1 MRAKYIYLIG
11 GLLVMSL
18 LGCNKMEIIETHENG
33 LKKLACEVHDGQ
45 KNGKCIGYFPDG
57 EIKFEANYQ
66 SNILHGKSRFFHK
79 NGELHW
85 EVDFRNGIKN
95 GEITY
100 YDDDGRVIQKSNFK
114 NNNLEG
120 FSYGY
125 YSSGNLKS
133 KMEYLENQLHGPYYS
148 YYENGQLQTKASYDQ
163 NQMIDFY
170 HYDSVGNLVDHLI
183 KYEIEQKNNNI
194 TVYAVNKQFSAFG
207 LRVEVKDITKT
218 KSIVYDTISKDGYF
232 NFPVIPVHTGK
243 IFNFQLYEI
252 DSIENDSLNGIV
264 RSKIEF
270 EHAMK

>member
-11 GLLVMSL
+11 GLWVISI

-33 LKKLACEVHDGQ
+33 SKKLACEIRDGQ
-45 KNGKCIGYFPDG
+45 KHGKCIGYFPNG

-66 SNILHGKSRFFHK
+66 SNTLHGKSRFFHK

-85 EVDFRNGIKN
+85 EVEFRNGNKN

-100 YDDDGRVIQKSNFK
+100 YDEVGRVIQKSNFK
-114 NNNLEG
+114 NNNLDG

-125 YSSGNLKS
+125 YPSGNLKS
-133 KMEYLENQLHGPYYS
+133 KMGYLEDQLHGAYYS
-148 YYENGQLQTKASYDQ
+148 YYENGQLQTEATYDK

-170 HYDSVGNLVDHLI
+170 HYDSIGKLVDHLI

-194 TVYAVNKQFSAFG
+194 TVYAVNKHFSAFG
-207 LRVEVKDITKT
+207 LRVDLKDNTETKY
-218 KSIVYDTISKDGYF
+218 IIYDNISKDGYF
-232 NFPVIPVHTGK
+232 NFAVTPIHTGM

-270 EHAMK
+270 EHIMK